1 METIHG
7 DRKTIGVST
16 PPSSSAASAIVIRNA
31 DPRYDGNA
39 VEHQY
44 KFLKRK
50 EFASHLCYVCKR
62 KEVDTFPFLS
72 TTPLLARVT
81 NS

>member
-1 METIHG
+1 MSSPV
-7 DRKTIGVST
+7 RAT

-50 EFASHLCYVCKR
+50 DFASHLCYVCKR
-62 KEVDTFPFLS
+62 KEVERTIR
-72 TTPLLARVT
+72 TKKRT
-81 NS
+81 